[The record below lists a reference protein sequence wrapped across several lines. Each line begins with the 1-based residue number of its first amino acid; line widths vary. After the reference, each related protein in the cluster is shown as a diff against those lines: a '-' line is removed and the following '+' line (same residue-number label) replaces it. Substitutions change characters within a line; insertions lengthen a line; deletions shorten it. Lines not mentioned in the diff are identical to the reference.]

1 MSFSKM
7 VGRKISVLG
16 GGWLGYPLAKNLV
29 KLDARVNISTRSQKR
44 KDSFH
49 INTKTN
55 VNTENKA
62 LSSFLIDIEN
72 LNDDVNE
79 FLNAEVLVVNIT
91 NKNIPAFTNLIESI
105 EQSPIK
111 HVMFISST
119 SVYPDNNS
127 MISEDQGLELTEH
140 PLSQIEWLFKQ
151 SNSFDTTVV
160 RFSGLIGYER
170 HPGRFFRNGKTI
182 KNAQAKVNL
191 IHRDDCLNII
201 CKIINEDI
209 WSEDF
214 NACSDYHPNKQEFYS
229 YAAQSLGV
237 TSAKC
242 EIGTTPA
249 FKIIDNAK
257 VKNRL
262 NYEFV
267 YPDVMAIDFTG
278 EIC

>member
-16 GGWLGYPLAKNLV
+16 GGWLGYPLAQTLS
-29 KLDARVNISTRSQKR
+29 KLGSSVNISTRSQQR
-44 KDSFH
+44 KDSFNKDV
-49 INTKTN
+49 NTK
-55 VNTENKA
+55 NKA
-62 LSSFLIDIEN
+62 SSSFLVDIEN
-72 LNDDVNE
+72 LSSDVTE
-79 FLNAEVLVVNIT
+79 FLNAEVLIVNIT
-91 NKNIPAFTNLIESI
+91 NKNIPAFAALIEKI

-127 MISEDQGLELTEH
+127 VISESDQLESDEH

-151 SNSFDTTVV
+151 SNSFDTTVI

-191 IHRDDCLNII
+191 IHRDDCINII
-201 CKIINEDI
+201 CQMINEDI

-214 NACSDYHPNKQEFYS
+214 NVCSDTHPNKQEFYTH
-229 YAAQSLGV
+229 AAKSLGV
-237 TSAKC
+237 EPAKC
-242 EIGTTPA
+242 ETGSIPE
-249 FKIIDNAK
+249 FKIIDNDK
-257 VKNRL
+257 VKARL
-262 NYEFV
+262 NYQFV
-267 YPDVMAIDFTG
+267 YPDVMAIDFSRDV
-278 EIC
+278 C